1 MKPTD
6 TLSPR
11 QVARATGVSPDTLR
25 HYERRG
31 LLPSPV
37 RTSAGYRRYTQSTVE
52 RVELIQR
59 ALVIGFSLEELGEVL
74 AERDRGGAPCRKVL
88 RLVKDRLGA
97 LERRLNELTILRSE
111 LVALVADW
119 ERQLDANPPGRPAR
133 LLEDLGQRQAVEDQ
147 RRRRQGRDSTLA
159 RRAPN

>member
-1 MKPTD
+1 MNRTG

-11 QVARATGVSPDTLR
+11 QVARATGVSSDLLR

-31 LLPSPV
+31 LLPNPA
-37 RTSAGYRRYTQSTVE
+37 RTNAGYRRYTPETVK

-88 RLVKDRLGA
+88 GLVKERLAALEQRLG
-97 LERRLNELTILRSE
+97 ELTVLRGE

-119 ERQLDANPPGRPAR
+119 EGQLAARPAGTPAR
-133 LLEDLGQRQAVEDQ
+133 LLEGLAKRPIVEAGRRTRQC
-147 RRRRQGRDSTLA
+147 RGLSA
-159 RRAPN
+159 RR